1 MNWKNFNII
10 RKKLGTHKYI
20 LLIYLLIVI
29 LASLLLYSPWTQN
42 TSYLVELTGKQKAIP
57 RISYINALFI
67 TASAFSD
74 TGLVVVDTFRQW
86 NMFGQSIIAIL
97 ILVGGIGVFALKLF
111 LINWLFRRKT
121 TTLSEIKLINNERG
135 SDDIAQ
141 TFKLVVTAVKFL
153 LLVCL
158 IFGFILTFYFYFV
171 GPEHPKDFVNP
182 ASFINPKGNWSMSFR
197 FGFFHSI
204 SALNNAGFDI
214 LGENSFMP
222 YYLNYGLQA
231 IFIILLLIGGLGYP
245 TIYDIYCFIV
255 HKITGK
261 KNKYHFSLFSKVSL
275 TTYLLVTIFG
285 FLLISLTEIL
295 SNSNNTFWNMEM
307 NGSIFAKSFA
317 LFFCSLS
324 TRSAGFSFIDMS
336 QLNSNT
342 ALILLIMMFIG
353 AAPASTG
360 GGIRTTTFAI
370 IVAMLFNKI
379 LGKPRTRMFKRTISL
394 ETEKQALLV
403 FVISIFLLIIISLIC
418 STSFESYGGNIKTHY
433 SKVNDGLQSKEDQY
447 FSMTQIIFEV
457 SSAFGTTGLS
467 TGMTKYFNIES
478 KIALTLLM
486 FIGQFGISSTILVWG
501 FKNYSN
507 KFEYVQSDL
516 TTG

>member
-1 MNWKNFNII
+1 
-10 RKKLGTHKYI
+10 
-20 LLIYLLIVI
+20 
-29 LASLLLYSPWTQN
+29 
-42 TSYLVELTGKQKAIP
+42 
-57 RISYINALFI
+57 
-67 TASAFSD
+67 
-74 TGLVVVDTFRQW
+74 
-86 NMFGQSIIAIL
+86 
-97 ILVGGIGVFALKLF
+97 
-111 LINWLFRRKT
+111 
-121 TTLSEIKLINNERG
+121 
-135 SDDIAQ
+135 
-141 TFKLVVTAVKFL
+141 
-153 LLVCL
+153 
-158 IFGFILTFYFYFV
+158 
-171 GPEHPKDFVNP
+171 
-182 ASFINPKGNWSMSFR
+182 
-197 FGFFHSI
+197 
-204 SALNNAGFDI
+204 
-214 LGENSFMP
+214 
-222 YYLNYGLQA
+222 
-231 IFIILLLIGGLGYP
+231 
-245 TIYDIYCFIV
+245 
-255 HKITGK
+255 
-261 KNKYHFSLFSKVSL
+261 VSL

-486 FIGQFGISSTILVWG
+486 FIGQFGISSTI
-501 FKNYSN
+501 
-507 KFEYVQSDL
+507 
-516 TTG
+516 